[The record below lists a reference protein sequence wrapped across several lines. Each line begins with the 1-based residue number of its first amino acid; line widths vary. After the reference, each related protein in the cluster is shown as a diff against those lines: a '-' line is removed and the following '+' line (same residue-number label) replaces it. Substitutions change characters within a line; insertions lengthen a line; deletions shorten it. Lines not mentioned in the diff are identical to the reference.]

1 MREVTK
7 PFSSRR
13 SSVVYN
19 LAAAQGDAERAVKI
33 RTALY
38 GGSHQHTATAKAPLA
53 QVFIKREQYNRAE
66 PILREVV
73 KVLTQRRSR
82 ET

>member
-1 MREVTK
+1 MGKSQELNRGD
-7 PFSSRR
+7 
-13 SSVVYN
+13 

-38 GGSHQHTATAKAPLA
+38 GGSYQHTETAKAHLA